1 MEDQRARASR
11 FVSAFALLA
20 MFALTALFVLAGP
33 T

>member
-1 MEDQRARASR
+1 MEDQRARTSR

-20 MFALTALFVLAGP
+20 LLAITALFVIAGP